1 MENLE
6 RKLYEPRTSIKN
18 WETEA
23 PLSNMNFKRDYKTFD
38 DAWNAG
44 VGTLIKS
51 TEKHLVRRPNVRLAI
66 GITFTVLKQAIDYE
80 DQDPDDTRLKQISEH
95 LTLHSRT
102 KLVTVYIVDTVKPT
116 ILTMNIELEK
126 QLHNKHT

>member
-1 MENLE
+1 M
-6 RKLYEPRTSIKN
+6 
-18 WETEA
+18 
-23 PLSNMNFKRDYKTFD
+23 
-38 DAWNAG
+38 
-44 VGTLIKS
+44 
-51 TEKHLVRRPNVRLAI
+51 RLAI